1 MTRPGWEVLGVNHR
15 AYLGVI
21 TAAMVVMGASA
32 ALAADGKSPSVD
44 RAAPQSSTH
53 KGQANAQ
60 VKREVRG
67 LLPMDSIRAHRPQG
81 KVKLGSMRV
90 MGTCSKAAVQKVVL
104 SKVRAFNTCYSMIKR
119 RERRGGKVNFQWA
132 ITPSGK
138 ASGAKVVRSSLNHP
152 KTEAC
157 FVRQLQSLQ
166 FSPPAGGGRC
176 VVNAPMI
183 LAP

>member
-1 MTRPGWEVLGVNHR
+1 MNHR
-15 AYLGVI
+15 MYLRVI
-21 TAAMVVMGASA
+21 TVAAVVMGASS
-32 ALAADGKSPSVD
+32 ALAADVD
-44 RAAPQSSTH
+44 SSGMDSAAPQSSTH
-53 KGQANAQ
+53 KGQAITQ
-60 VKREVRG
+60 SKQDVRG
-67 LLPMDSIRAHRPQG
+67 VAPMDSIRAHRPQG
-81 KVKLGSMRV
+81 KVKLGSIRI
-90 MGTCSKAAVQKVVL
+90 MGACSKAEVQKVVL

-119 RERRGGKVNFQWA
+119 RGRRGGKVNFQWA

-166 FSPPAGGGRC
+166 FNPPAGGGRC
-176 VVNAPMI
+176 IVNAPMV